1 MNSFGSSIRPT
12 TLALTLVLCTSPAA
26 YACNDSP
33 SMLDQACKTLSDTW
47 NQGEDDLYL
56 PFYAYHMRFAYPS
69 SKIDSFR
76 EDTWGIGYGR
86 SRYNDSGNWDG
97 LYGMAFLDSHTNIEP
112 ITGYGHEWMWG
123 DHDKLH
129 SGLGYTVFVTAREDD
144 GHYGLIP
151 GILPLAS
158 VGYDKASVN
167 ATYIPGGN
175 GNGNVAFFWLR
186 LGL

>member
-1 MNSFGSSIRPT
+1 
-12 TLALTLVLCTSPAA
+12 
-26 YACNDSP
+26 
-33 SMLDQACKTLSDTW
+33 LSDTW
-47 NQGEDDLYL
+47 TQGDSDLYL
-56 PFYAYHMRFAYPS
+56 PFYAYHMRFAYS
-69 SKIDSFR
+69 SAKIDSFR

-129 SGLGYTVFVTAREDD
+129 AGLGYTAFLTAREDD

-151 GILPLAS
+151 GVLPLAS
-158 VGYDKASVN
+158 VAYDKVSVN
-167 ATYIPGGN
+167 GTYIPGGD